1 MSRNRYT
8 RSAVMLILALGLI
21 LPASLLAQDVP
32 QEGRVVTV
40 QGRGAI
46 IAGDKAKARDDAIND
61 AQRNAVERVMGT
73 HVQSSTITENFMLI
87 QDNIYTRTSGY
98 ISSYEVTNETEDP
111 DMITVTVQATVKESQ
126 LVSDLEAIG
135 VLMARMNYPRL
146 LVLVDEQIF
155 VDEGGEERVP
165 TTVDNATTTTT
176 FMEMLQPKGFRFV
189 DPMTVA
195 MNTQANVL
203 QSALEGDVAQA
214 VTIGRAHQ
222 AEVIVLG
229 TTIAKRS
236 TNVQQQL
243 ADMISMQ
250 VSIAIRIIRSDTGEI
265 MATSQENDAGVGL
278 SPIDGTARAIERA
291 MNRLGPRLEEM
302 ILERWNQ
309 EVTGSRV
316 IELHIVNQ
324 IGFMPLQQFRQ
335 LLPYYVR
342 GVQEVTQKSFLE
354 GLAIL
359 EVRSEGDAMGL
370 ATELSSKPWEEF
382 TIEVTGVTAN
392 QVRIR
397 VTPKGFR

>member
-1 MSRNRYT
+1 MSRNQYLK
-8 RSAVMLILALGLI
+8 AAAILVLALGLI
-21 LPASLLAQDVP
+21 LPASLFAQDVP

-46 IAGDKAKARDDAIND
+46 IAGDKVKARDDAVND

-73 HVQSSTITENFMLI
+73 HVESSTITKNFMLI
-87 QDNIYTRTSGY
+87 QDNIYTKTSGY
-98 ISSYEVTNETEDP
+98 ISNYEVTNETEDP
-111 DMITVTVQATVKESQ
+111 DMITVTVRATVKESE

-135 VLMARMNYPRL
+135 VLMSRMNYPRL
-146 LVLVDEQIF
+146 LVLIDEQIF
-155 VDEGGEERVP
+155 IDEGGEERVP
-165 TTVDNATTTTT
+165 TTVDNAATTTA
-176 FMEMLQPKGFRFV
+176 FMEMLQAKGFRFV

-195 MNTQANVL
+195 MNTQANML

-214 VTIGRAHQ
+214 VMIGRAHQ

-229 TTIAKRS
+229 TTIAKRG
-236 TNVQQQL
+236 TAAQQML
-243 ADMISMQ
+243 GGMVSMQ
-250 VSIAIRIIRSDTGEI
+250 VSISIRILRSDTGEI
-265 MATSQENDAGVGL
+265 MATSMESAAGVGL
-278 SPIDGTARAIERA
+278 SAIDGTARAVERA
-291 MNRLGPRLEEM
+291 MNKLGPRLEEM

-335 LLPYYVR
+335 LIPFYVR

-359 EVRSEGDAMGL
+359 EVRSEGDAMAL
-370 ATELSSKPWEEF
+370 ATELSAKEWAEF